1 MFFSLLIH
9 EYGHAL
15 TALFFGASPWI
26 TLEALGGRAEYNG
39 YGMTPKQQFLI
50 TLNGPLLQTLLIFIP
65 YALLKSG
72 NFENHYYIH
81 YLLSATMQLNIV
93 WCLLNLLPIIP
104 LDGGRLLHYILAG
117 KFGEKGAR
125 ASILIGLL
133 FATIATPYL
142 FFHGYTFFAVLIA
155 MMGLQ
160 NLQILQQIKN
170 PSSTSTPFANYQN
183 ALKAIDNNE
192 LEKAK
197 TLLKKLLKTKD
208 SKVKH
213 LSTEALAKLH
223 YQQNEKEQAYDLLVK
238 TDPKQ
243 IRKPN
248 PFSANSLTKNKTTLS
263 SPSTPATSTRSNPPT
278 RSPYSNQKPSPTST
292 NPTPP
297 VAGYLQ
303 HHNSAPTSAKTPCIS
318 SPSTPTSPS
327 KTTLSSKP
335 TPPKSE
341 RYLQLSRLNKSSK
354 QTS

>member
-223 YQQNEKEQAYDLLVK
+223 YQQNEKEQAYELLVK
-238 TDPKQ
+238 TDPEQ
-243 IRKPN
+243 IREAKPLLCKLAYEKQNYPLIAQHARDIYQIEPTYEIALLNSKTFAHLNQPN
-248 PFSANSLTKNKTTLS
+248 PSGGWLLTASQFGPDQRQDALHQLTQHPYLALKDHPHFQTHTT
-263 SPSTPATSTRSNPPT
+263 
-278 RSPYSNQKPSPTST
+278 Q
-292 NPTPP
+292 
-297 VAGYLQ
+297 
-303 HHNSAPTSAKTPCIS
+303 I
-318 SPSTPTSPS
+318 
-327 KTTLSSKP
+327 
-335 TPPKSE
+335 
-341 RYLQLSRLNKSSK
+341 
-354 QTS
+354 